1 MLGAIFYIIQCKEVV
16 SDANVNTLFAACRL
30 TAMHCL
36 SMNRTSTDTQD
47 AIDDAQS
54 TMEELLGLL
63 EESEKAVLPGNTT
76 LQSNETP
83 GVTSVSAC

>member
-1 MLGAIFYIIQCKEVV
+1 
-16 SDANVNTLFAACRL
+16 
-30 TAMHCL
+30 
-36 SMNRTSTDTQD
+36 MNRNSTDTQD
-47 AIDDAQS
+47 AIDDAQN

-63 EESEKAVLPGNTT
+63 EESEEAVLPGNTT